1 MSLVRSF
8 DSLLEGNNCRPSAID
23 VVLHPKK
30 PLILLAVDGTA
41 TTVGLTMEDL
51 DALVVA
57 LMEKRSQ
64 LWQRVTQG

>member
-1 MSLVRSF
+1 MSAVKNF
-8 DSLLEGNNCRPSAID
+8 DSLLESNGCGPSAIE

-30 PLILLAVDGTA
+30 PLILLAVAGTA
-41 TTVGLTMEDL
+41 VTIGLTMEDL

-57 LMEKRSQ
+57 LMEQRSY